1 MQFQYDKQISQIFL
15 CEQVYSFFSF
25 IGLVAYDFVFQVS
38 FLIMLVVDSVAEDRL
53 VSLELI

>member
-15 CEQVYSFFSF
+15 CEQVYSFFRF
-25 IGLVAYDFVFQVS
+25 IGLVAYDFVFQRS